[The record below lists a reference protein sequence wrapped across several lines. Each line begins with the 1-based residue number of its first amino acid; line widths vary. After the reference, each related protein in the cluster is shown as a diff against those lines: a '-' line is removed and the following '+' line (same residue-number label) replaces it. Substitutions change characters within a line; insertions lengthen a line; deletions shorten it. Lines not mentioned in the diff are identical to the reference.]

1 MYLGF
6 LTGCLGG
13 IPLKEKAKWASEQGF
28 KSLELSCWPR
38 TNNRDYAGS
47 EIDVS
52 NFTQED
58 AKEINDYFKE
68 YGLTISSLAYY
79 DNNLDSDLD
88 KRSFINNHFKKCV
101 DAAVLLGVPSVG
113 TFTGRN
119 INKSLEENFDEFQV
133 VFSDL
138 VTYAEK
144 KGINV
149 MIENCPM
156 VGWQVAGQPG
166 TISFTPELWREMF
179 KKVPNKNFG
188 LNYDPSHLVGMLVDY
203 INPIKEFKDRI
214 FHVHAKDTE
223 ILQDKLSEYGVF
235 NKQLNINNQ
244 DSGYWVPKMPGLGQV
259 KWEKFISKLH
269 EIGYE
274 GVISIEHEDPL
285 YEGTEEKVKKG
296 LQLGIEYLS
305 KLI

>member
-13 IPLKEKAKWASEQGF
+13 MPLVEKAKWASQQGF

-38 TNNRDYAGS
+38 VSNRDYSGS
-47 EIDVS
+47 EIDVA

-58 AKEINDYFKE
+58 AVEIKKYFKE

-79 DNNLDSDLD
+79 DNNLDKDLK
-88 KRSFINNHFKKCV
+88 KRSFVNNHFKRCV
-101 DAAVLLGVPSVG
+101 DAAVLLGVPAVG
-113 TFTGRN
+113 TFAGRN
-119 INKSLEENFDEFQV
+119 IDKSIEENFDEFQV

-144 KGINV
+144 KGIKV

-156 VGWQVAGQPG
+156 VGWQVNGELG
-166 TISFTPELWREMF
+166 TISFSPELWREMF
-179 KKVPNKNFG
+179 KRVPNKNFG
-188 LNYDPSHLVGMLVDY
+188 LNYDPSHLVGMLMDY
-203 INPIKEFKDRI
+203 INPISEFKDRI

-223 ILQDKLSEYGVF
+223 VSQDKLKEYGAF
-235 NKQLNINNQ
+235 NKQLNKTNKGF
-244 DSGYWVPKMPGLGQV
+244 GYWVPKMPGLGQV
-259 KWEKFISKLH
+259 NWEEFISELH
-269 EIGYE
+269 EVGYD

-285 YEGTEEKVKKG
+285 YEGSEEKVKQG
-296 LQLGIEYLS
+296 LHLGIEYLS
-305 KLI
+305 NLV